1 MKIKIILLSLVLFT
15 SCKDKYS
22 YELNLS
28 MNKTYRQKTIVDMNI
43 EQEINGQGVNLT
55 TRNAFEILYKVVQK
69 TDSTMLLNAQL
80 NSIYLKIDNPSQ
92 SIIFST
98 NDKDTTNVF
107 NKIFKNMMNK
117 DFTMEVTKSGEV
129 IRVTKFENI
138 FSKVFDD
145 LPNISEPQKQ
155 SMLANLK
162 QYYGEEAFKN
172 MQLFG
177 NNFYPKED
185 VALKDKWKS
194 SNYLKNKDVSLK
206 SSTEM
211 TLKKHKDK
219 YAIITFKGAIN
230 TISKGV
236 TVNPISLNGTTEGA
250 YKIIPK
256 TGWLKEATI
265 YQNLKGY
272 TETPVNYGSSS
283 VIKSPIKIDSKIT
296 VIGY

>member
-1 MKIKIILLSLVLFT
+1 MKLKILILSVIFFT
-15 SCKDKYS
+15 SCKEKYS
-22 YELNLS
+22 YELNLT
-28 MNKTYRQKTIVDMNI
+28 NGKTYRQKTIVDMDI
-43 EQEINGQGVNLT
+43 EQEINGQEVDIR
-55 TRNAFEILYKVVQK
+55 TRNAFEILYKVVKK
-69 TDSTMLLNAQL
+69 TDSSMILRAQL
-80 NSIYLKIDNPSQ
+80 ISIYLKIDNPAQ
-92 SIIFST
+92 TIIFST
-98 NDKDTTNVF
+98 TDNDTTNVF

-117 DFTMEVTKSGEV
+117 DFTMEVAKNGEV
-129 IRVTKFENI
+129 LRVAKFENI
-138 FSKVFDD
+138 FSKVFDN

-155 SMLANLK
+155 SILVNLK

-177 NNFYPKED
+177 NNFYPKKE

-194 SNYLKNKDVSLK
+194 NNLLTNNEVSLK

-211 TLKKHKDK
+211 TLKKHKSK
-219 YAIITFKGAIN
+219 YAIITFDGNIN
-230 TISKGV
+230 TISKEDN
-236 TVNPISLNGTTEGA
+236 VNPITLNGTTEGA

-272 TETPVNYGSSS
+272 TETPRNYGSSS
-283 VIKSPIKIDSKIT
+283 VIKSPIKIDTKIT

>member
-1 MKIKIILLSLVLFT
+1 MKLKIIILSLVLFT
-15 SCKDKYS
+15 SCKDKYA

-28 MNKTYRQKTIVDMNI
+28 MNKTYRQKTIVDMDI
-43 EQEINGQGVNLT
+43 EQEVNGQEVNIT
-55 TRNAFEILYKVVQK
+55 TRNAFEILYKVVKK
-69 TDSTMLLNAQL
+69 TDSSMILRAQL
-80 NSIYLKIDNPSQ
+80 NSIYLKIDNPAQ
-92 SIIFST
+92 TIIFST
-98 NDKDTTNVF
+98 TDKDTTNVF

-117 DFTMEVTKSGEV
+117 DFTMEVSKNGEV
-129 IRVTKFENI
+129 LRVAKFENI
-138 FSKVFDD
+138 FSKVFDN

-155 SMLANLK
+155 SMLVNLK

-177 NNFYPKED
+177 NNFYPKKE

-194 SNYLKNKDVSLK
+194 NNLLTNNKVTLK

-211 TLKKHKDK
+211 TLKKHKSK
-219 YAIITFKGAIN
+219 YAIITFDGTIN
-230 TISKGV
+230 TISKEDN
-236 TVNPISLNGTTEGA
+236 VNPITLNGTTEGA

-272 TETPVNYGSSS
+272 TETPINYGSSS
-283 VIKSPIKIDSKIT
+283 VIKSPIKIDTKIT

>member
-1 MKIKIILLSLVLFT
+1 MKLKILILSVIFFT
-15 SCKDKYS
+15 SCKEKYS
-22 YELNLS
+22 YELNLT
-28 MNKTYRQKTIVDMNI
+28 NGKTYRQKTIVDMDI
-43 EQEINGQGVNLT
+43 EQEINGQEVDIR
-55 TRNAFEILYKVVQK
+55 TRNAFEILYKVVKK
-69 TDSTMLLNAQL
+69 TDSSMILRAQL
-80 NSIYLKIDNPSQ
+80 ISIYLKIDNPAQ
-92 SIIFST
+92 TIIFST
-98 NDKDTTNVF
+98 TDNDTTNVF

-117 DFTMEVTKSGEV
+117 DFTMEVAKNGEV
-129 IRVTKFENI
+129 LRVAKFENI
-138 FSKVFDD
+138 FSKVFDN

-155 SMLANLK
+155 SILVNLK

-177 NNFYPKED
+177 NNFYPKKE

-194 SNYLKNKDVSLK
+194 NNLLTNNELSLK

-211 TLKKHKDK
+211 TLKKHKSK
-219 YAIITFKGAIN
+219 YAIITFDGNIN
-230 TISKGV
+230 TISKEDN
-236 TVNPISLNGTTEGA
+236 VNPITLNGTTEGA

-272 TETPVNYGSSS
+272 TETPINYGSSS
-283 VIKSPIKIDSKIT
+283 VIKSPVKIYTKIT